1 MSRPDFPRPYTILT
15 PEMISRINTNQR
27 VYDENPERWERIERE
42 REEERRQEAEREYY
56 EQNKE

>member
-1 MSRPDFPRPYTILT
+1 MSRPDFPRPYTPLT
-15 PEMISRINTNQR
+15 PGMINRIIENQR